1 MVVLYE
7 ARSEPGRHPRLP
19 FNLSL
24 SIGSSPF
31 VPIGSPMEVRPIL
44 STHGLVP
51 GGVSLI
57 RPHRSAPA
65 PPGPLPRPTASVRGR
80 NRPHQE
86 PMRTGSQIRARRGR
100 LPPGSLRDPPRR
112 HRDRWPCASRSS
124 SRDLDVQ
131 RGVDRA
137 PSTRWNRAIGTARR
151 IRVKSTA
158 MAAVRSDVRAKE
170 EAWEEP
176 DAMEGAVERLQRGW
190 RRGSEADAKERT
202 PTDAEADD
210 GACRGRRTSARATAR
225 QAHGTVDQEM
235 RW

>member
-7 ARSEPGRHPRLP
+7 ARCEPGRHPRLP

-100 LPPGSLRDPPRR
+100 LPPRIPARSAPKV
-112 HRDRWPCASRSS
+112 SRSAS
-124 SRDLDVQ
+124 LCIEIFVQ
-131 RGVDRA
+131 RSRCPTGGGQG
-137 PSTRWNRAIGTARR
+137 SI
-151 IRVKSTA
+151 
-158 MAAVRSDVRAKE
+158 
-170 EAWEEP
+170 
-176 DAMEGAVERLQRGW
+176 DAMEQSDWNR
-190 RRGSEADAKERT
+190 EAHPRQKHG
-202 PTDAEADD
+202 D
-210 GACRGRRTSARATAR
+210 GGREKRRTCERRSLG
-225 QAHGTVDQEM
+225 GTRRDGRCSGAFAERM
-235 RW
+235 EAGKRG